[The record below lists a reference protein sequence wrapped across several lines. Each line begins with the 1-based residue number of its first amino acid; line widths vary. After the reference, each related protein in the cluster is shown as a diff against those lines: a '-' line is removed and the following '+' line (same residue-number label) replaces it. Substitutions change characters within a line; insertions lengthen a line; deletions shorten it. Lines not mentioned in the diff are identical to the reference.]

1 MQLDTNNHS
10 VFMLHYHL
18 ILCIKYRHK
27 VIDDTI
33 SNRLKEI
40 FVKIA
45 PAYNIM
51 LEEWNHDIDH
61 VHILFRGH
69 PNTKMSKFINTY
81 KSASSRIIKKE
92 FSTIR
97 QSLWKEMFWS
107 QSFCLLTTGNATVDM
122 IKQYIQSQGS
132 KDGKQSNEV
141 QSTSYLKAIL
151 FFTTSISAFI
161 ATISALSL
169 INSSRSDSVKGLGS
183 IVFFF
188 ISGFLLLRPFFLF
201 TRPL

>member
-1 MQLDTNNHS
+1 
-10 VFMLHYHL
+10 MLHYHL

-69 PNTKMSKFINTY
+69 PNTEMSKFINTY